1 MKRRNKKKGSRI
13 KEKIKL
19 KKDRMMEIKK
29 VVEKQETQDDEEK
42 TAKSE
47 KEAKRLV
54 PQKFHQ

>member
-1 MKRRNKKKGSRI
+1 
-13 KEKIKL
+13 
-19 KKDRMMEIKK
+19 MMEIKK